1 MLENK
6 IQFNRVYFQESTIK
20 QLAASYANNT
30 VAQTYLFSGPS
41 SCGRMLVARSFA
53 ALLQCEKPVASEK
66 VGFDSCGECD
76 SCRRVQADSH
86 PDVQIITPQGFEIRI
101 DQVRAMQD
109 AAMLKPSMGKWQV
122 FIIDPAEKLNVF
134 SSNSLLKIFEEAPDH
149 SVFILIAEGT
159 TAVLPT
165 ILSRSR
171 VVRFQSPTHEEARSI
186 LVDSYQMKPEVAAK
200 CYSIAEGQFGHAVIM
215 GADFELPAEIS
226 GLGAAQSAYLIELE
240 RFAIEKYD
248 QFAAAGSIDRA
259 LHLLPSLES
268 GESTALG
275 YARKE
280 FCRSLIMAAAKPAA
294 FALMFSDM
302 YFTRLSRSSK
312 TIKSAFDSYVADAKK
327 SYGSTILKDIES
339 QINSALNNWEIY
351 QTKKLF
357 LCLTNWFADVQ
368 RWAAS
373 RDEKLLLNM
382 DQKEAIITV
391 AEIEGAS
398 LARSRGEMLQSSVRL
413 LKRHVQAGLILENVI
428 AQIGGP
434 VA

>member
-6 IQFNRVYFQESTIK
+6 TQFKQVYFQENTIK

-30 VAQTYLFSGPS
+30 VAQTYLFVGPV

-53 ALLQCEKPVASEK
+53 ALLQCETPVASQQF
-66 VGFDSCGECD
+66 GFDSCGECD
-76 SCRRVQADSH
+76 SCRRVQTDSH

-109 AAMLKPSMGKWQV
+109 AAMLKSSMGKWQI

-134 SSNSLLKIFEEAPDH
+134 SSNSLLKIFEEAPKR
-149 SVFILIAEGT
+149 SLFILIGESSS
-159 TAVLPT
+159 AVLPT
-165 ILSRSR
+165 IFSRSR
-171 VVRFQSPTHEEARSI
+171 VVRFHSPTHEEARKI
-186 LVDSYQMKPEVAAK
+186 LVDSYKMSPDAATK
-200 CYSIAEGQFGHAVIM
+200 CYSIAEGQFGQAVTM
-215 GADFELPAEIS
+215 GTDFELPDEVF

-240 RFAIEKYD
+240 RFAVEKYD
-248 QFAAAGSIDRA
+248 QFVAAGSIDRA
-259 LHLLPSLES
+259 LSLLPALES
-268 GESTALG
+268 GEGVALG
-275 YARKE
+275 YARKK

-312 TIKSAFDSYVADAKK
+312 AIKSAFDSYLADARR
-327 SYGSTILKDIES
+327 SYGSTIIKDIES
-339 QINSALNNWEIY
+339 QINSALNNWEVF
-351 QTKKLF
+351 QTQKLF
-357 LCLTNWFADVQ
+357 LCLINWYADVQ

-373 RDEKLLLNM
+373 HDEKLLLNM

-398 LARSRGEMLQSSVRL
+398 LARSRNEMLQNSVRL
-413 LKRHVQAGLILENVI
+413 LKRHVQAALILENVI